1 MGGKVGRLCHV
12 ASTHLRTP
20 AALSDVGTE
29 PLDVASYELQLP
41 VSRSV
46 MESSALMPRTPSND
60 LWKTISTRWCGSLL
74 VALFCLQAPAWS
86 TDRLTPEVKAVQKTR
101 PTVVNIR
108 GKKTVRDQSRQY
120 EAEPNRQVNGMG
132 TGVLIDPRGYVITNF
147 HVVEG
152 VSNIQVTLPDQRTF
166 DADLVARDA
175 KTDIALIKI
184 AARDEF
190 PTIEI
195 GDSSDLML
203 AERVIAIGNA
213 YGYEN
218 SVSVGVISELHRTVQ
233 VSDDQVYYDL
243 IQTDAAINPG
253 NSGGPL
259 LNIHGE
265 MIGLNVAVRVG
276 AQGIAFAIPV
286 NQAMDVVA
294 GLIARRTNAEAV
306 HGVTGHTDRH
316 SAGTRF
322 VVDRV
327 VPGSPADLAGV
338 VAGDIIS
345 RIDAISVASRF
356 DFERSFLDRDSGQ
369 ELDLALTR
377 GTEDLDTSLVL
388 KAVSPSTRVGDPAW
402 SVLGVKLSNIDSE
415 DLRRLT
421 SRYNGGMRVLE
432 VRDGSPADRRG
443 IKSGDV
449 LVGIHIWETTSFKDM
464 RYILSRPEVTDAD
477 QGVSFFILRGR
488 EEFFGNIRIS
498 ANEEPDAATRTE

>member
-1 MGGKVGRLCHV
+1 M
-12 ASTHLRTP
+12 ST
-20 AALSDVGTE
+20 
-29 PLDVASYELQLP
+29 
-41 VSRSV
+41 
-46 MESSALMPRTPSND
+46 
-60 LWKTISTRWCGSLL
+60 WWCGSLL
-74 VALFCLQAPAWS
+74 VGLLCIQGTGWG

-108 GKKTVRDQSRQY
+108 GKKTVRDQNRQY
-120 EAEPNRQVNGMG
+120 DADTSRQVNGMG
-132 TGVLIDPRGYVITNF
+132 TGVLVDPRGYVITNF

-175 KTDIALIKI
+175 KTDIALIKV
-184 AARDEF
+184 AARDDF
-190 PTIEI
+190 PTIKI

-259 LNIHGE
+259 LNINGE

-276 AQGIAFAIPV
+276 AQGIAFAIPI

-294 GLIARRTNAEAV
+294 GLIARRTNADSI
-306 HGVTGHTDRH
+306 HGVTGHTDRD
-316 SAGTRF
+316 SSGTRF

-327 VPGSPADLAGV
+327 GPGSPADLAGV
-338 VAGDIIS
+338 VAGDIIN
-345 RIDAISVASRF
+345 RIDGFTVASRF

-369 ELDLALTR
+369 ELDLAVTR
-377 GTEDLDTSLVL
+377 GAKSLDTSLVM
-388 KAVSPSTRVGDPAW
+388 KAASPSTRVGDPAW

-443 IKSGDV
+443 IKDGDV

-488 EEFFGNIRIS
+488 EEFFGNIRLS
-498 ANEEPDAATRTE
+498 SNEVSNASTRTE